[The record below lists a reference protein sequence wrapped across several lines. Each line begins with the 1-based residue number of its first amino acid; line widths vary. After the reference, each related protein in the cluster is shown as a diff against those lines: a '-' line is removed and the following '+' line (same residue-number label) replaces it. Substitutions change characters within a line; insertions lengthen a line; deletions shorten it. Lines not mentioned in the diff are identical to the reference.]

1 MRTRNH
7 VYDIISMACLSNT
20 FSDDTLDADF
30 SNRLDRDVRLAIA
43 DDIWGGEEYN
53 NERDDLLGFFFQYY
67 IEETTSPCARRAK
80 RYHANPVVTRPI
92 KTHIEL
98 LQFVRALKAY
108 GDRTRKDIKQLA
120 DIGSAEGICIDVDAA
135 LDLTVKILFMIS
147 CRSSVNMITTGHIF
161 RPIWKES
168 ESLEAFFERVLPRHE
183 IEPVEKIETI
193 KARKLRASYIKEY
206 ATINI
211 EWTNNL
217 PDHLF
222 LQITDDWKSLR
233 VFGHA
238 GFLEMESRTLA
249 GYDKSISTS
258 ESLSR

>member
-1 MRTRNH
+1 MLSW
-7 VYDIISMACLSNT
+7 DSSFSIISKKLRHPVHDEQNGIMPT
-20 FSDDTLDADF
+20 
-30 SNRLDRDVRLAIA
+30 
-43 DDIWGGEEYN
+43 
-53 NERDDLLGFFFQYY
+53 
-67 IEETTSPCARRAK
+67 
-80 RYHANPVVTRPI
+80 PVVTRPI

-120 DIGSAEGICIDVDAA
+120 DIGSAEGICINVDAA

-206 ATINI
+206 ATVNI

-222 LQITDDWKSLR
+222 LQITDDWKSLQ
-233 VFGHA
+233 VFG
-238 GFLEMESRTLA
+238 LLDSWRWSREHWLA
-249 GYDKSISTS
+249 MTRA
-258 ESLSR
+258 SRLRKA